1 MIRTN
6 ANLSP
11 LEAMLCYKQLWR
23 VDINQA
29 WRLSKLRAGAAALS
43 AGLGGRRR
51 QGGGVARIAFNAAI
65 VSELART
72 STARFEPE
80 PTLR

>member
-1 MIRTN
+1 MDDQYRPGMAT
-6 ANLSP
+6 S
-11 LEAMLCYKQLWR
+11 QDF
-23 VDINQA
+23 V
-29 WRLSKLRAGAAALS
+29 AGATA

-51 QGGGVARIAFNAAI
+51 EGGGLARIAFNAAI

-80 PTLR
+80 PTLRQDRRPFWIQV